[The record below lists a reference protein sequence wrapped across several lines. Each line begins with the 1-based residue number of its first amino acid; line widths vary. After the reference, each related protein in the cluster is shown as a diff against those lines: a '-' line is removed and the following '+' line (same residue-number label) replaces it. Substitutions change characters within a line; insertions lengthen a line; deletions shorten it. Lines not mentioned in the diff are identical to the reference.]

1 MRIPDHIL
9 AQITDRLDMQEVVS
23 EYVHLEKKGG
33 RLWGL
38 CPFHTEKT
46 PSFTVTP
53 DKSVFYCFGCHK
65 GGSLFTFIMEV
76 EKLSFVEAVRLLA
89 ETAGVEIQ
97 LEEGDSKL
105 KGAYLELYRR
115 VAGTFHHLLLNH
127 PEGSRARSYLK
138 GRAVVEDTWKAFQ
151 LGYAPANR
159 LWLYKFLVEKKFSK
173 EFLVSSGLFY
183 KPSRGGSSGDQEP
196 VALFRGRIVFPILN
210 HRNEITAFGA
220 RSLAADVQPKYLN
233 SPETEFFR
241 KRQTLYGIS
250 GVFQKIRREDSFVL
264 VEGYTD
270 VLALWQAGVENCV
283 APLGTAVTVEQ
294 VRLLKRYASRGVLLF
309 DNDEAGIRAAER
321 TIILCEQQDLT
332 TEVVRLEQGNDPA
345 EILEKEGQEALK
357 EKLKSTINSFQFYL
371 STAHS
376 KFDSRTPDGK
386 RAVIRHLSPYLT
398 SLDSQVKRD
407 GYFRLVAEDLGVD
420 FESVRNDLLRG
431 AERSIT
437 RNNSHQRAEAQGIS
451 ADLFFLL
458 AVAVNR
464 EFFSKVRNTV
474 AVDDL
479 EDLRARKYFV
489 ALEECYRQ
497 GETTEEALLRRLED
511 EELRDLLLGKTASG
525 EFTINPEGMIRD
537 GLREIRRRSLENRRR
552 SLVSALTRS
561 KGQDPGKLKEFLA
574 EKMYLDE
581 ELQNLR
587 KVVVDERPSE

>member
-9 AQITDRLDMQEVVS
+9 AQITDRLDMQAVVS

-46 PSFTVTP
+46 PSFTITP

-89 ETAGVEIQ
+89 EKAGVEIE
-97 LEEGDSKL
+97 LEEGDSKR
-105 KGAYLELYRR
+105 KGAYLELFRR

-138 GRAVVEDTWKAFQ
+138 GRAVPEDTWKIFQ

-159 LWLYKFLVEKKFSK
+159 LWLYKFLIEKKFSK
-173 EFLVSSGLFY
+173 EFLASSGLF
-183 KPSRGGSSGDQEP
+183 SGQEP

-220 RSLAADVQPKYLN
+220 RSLRADVQPKYLN
-233 SPETEFFR
+233 SPETQVFR
-241 KRQTLYGIS
+241 KRETLYGAS

-264 VEGYTD
+264 VEGYMD

-283 APLGTAVTVEQ
+283 APLGTAVTAEQ
-294 VRLLKRYASRGVLLF
+294 VRLLKRYASRGALLF
-309 DNDEAGIRAAER
+309 DTDEAGIRATER
-321 TIILCEQQDLT
+321 TIVLCEQQDLA
-332 TEVVRLEQGNDPA
+332 TEVVRLARGSDPA
-345 EILEKEGQEALK
+345 DILEKEGPEALK
-357 EKLKSTINSFQFYL
+357 QKLKSTINSFQFYL
-371 STAHS
+371 GTAHS

-386 RAVIRHLSPYLT
+386 RAVIRHLSPYLI

-420 FESVRNDLLRG
+420 FESVRSDLLRG

-437 RNNSHQRAEAQGIS
+437 RNNSHRAAEVQGIS
-451 ADLFFLL
+451 ADLFILL

-464 EFFSKVRNTV
+464 EFFPEVRKTV
-474 AVDDL
+474 VVDDL

-525 EFTINPEGMIRD
+525 EFTINPEGLVHD
-537 GLREIRRRSLENRRR
+537 GLREIQRRSLEKRRR
-552 SLVSALTRS
+552 SVVSALTRS
-561 KGQDPGKLKEFLA
+561 KDRDPRKLKELLA

-581 ELQNLR
+581 ELQKLA
-587 KVVVDERPSE
+587 KGSC

>member
-1 MRIPDHIL
+1 
-9 AQITDRLDMQEVVS
+9 MQAVVS

-46 PSFTVTP
+46 PSFTITP

-89 ETAGVEIQ
+89 EKAGVDIQ

-138 GRAVVEDTWKAFQ
+138 GRAVAEDTWKTFQ

-159 LWLYKFLVEKKFSK
+159 LWLYKFLVEKKFSQ
-173 EFLVSSGLFY
+173 EFLGSSGLFT
-183 KPSRGGSSGDQEP
+183 GQEP
-196 VALFRGRIVFPILN
+196 VALFRGRIIFPILN

-220 RSLAADVQPKYLN
+220 RSLRADVQPKYLN

-250 GVFQKIRREDSFVL
+250 GVYQTIRREDSFVL
-264 VEGYTD
+264 VEGYMD
-270 VLALWQAGVENCV
+270 VLALWQAGVENCA
-283 APLGTAVTVEQ
+283 APLGTAVTAEQ

-309 DNDEAGIRAAER
+309 DTDEAGIRAAER
-321 TIILCEQQDLT
+321 TIVLCEQQDLP
-332 TEVVRLEQGNDPA
+332 TEVVRLERGNDPA
-345 EILEKEGQEALK
+345 EILEKEGPEALK
-357 EKLKSTINSFQFYL
+357 KKLKSTINSFQFYL

-407 GYFRLVAEDLGVD
+407 GYFRLLAEDLGVD
-420 FESVRNDLLRG
+420 FESVRSDLLRG
-431 AERSIT
+431 AETSIT
-437 RNNSHQRAEAQGIS
+437 RNNSHRRAEVQGIS

-464 EFFSKVRNTV
+464 EFFPEVRNTV
-474 AVDDL
+474 VVEDL

-511 EELRDLLLGKTASG
+511 EELRDLLLGKTVSG
-525 EFTINPEGMIRD
+525 EFTINPEGLIRD
-537 GLREIRRRSLENRRR
+537 GLREIRRRSLEKRRR

-561 KGQDPGKLKEFLA
+561 KDQDPGKLKELLA

>member
-1 MRIPDHIL
+1 
-9 AQITDRLDMQEVVS
+9 MQAVVS

-46 PSFTVTP
+46 PSFTITP

-89 ETAGVEIQ
+89 EKAGVDIQ

-138 GRAVVEDTWKAFQ
+138 GRAVAEDTWKTFQ

-173 EFLVSSGLFY
+173 EFLGSSGLFT
-183 KPSRGGSSGDQEP
+183 GQEP
-196 VALFRGRIVFPILN
+196 VALFRGRIIFPILN

-220 RSLAADVQPKYLN
+220 RSLRADVQPKYLN

-250 GVFQKIRREDSFVL
+250 GVYQTIRREDSFVL
-264 VEGYTD
+264 VEGYMD
-270 VLALWQAGVENCV
+270 VLALWQAGVENCA
-283 APLGTAVTVEQ
+283 APLGTAVTAEQ

-309 DNDEAGIRAAER
+309 DTDEAGIRAAER
-321 TIILCEQQDLT
+321 TIVLCEQQDLP
-332 TEVVRLEQGNDPA
+332 TEVVRLERGNDPA
-345 EILEKEGQEALK
+345 EILEKEGPEALK
-357 EKLKSTINSFQFYL
+357 KKLKSTINSFQFYL
-371 STAHS
+371 STAHL

-407 GYFRLVAEDLGVD
+407 GYFRLLAEDLGVD
-420 FESVRNDLLRG
+420 FESVRSDLLRG
-431 AERSIT
+431 AETSIT
-437 RNNSHQRAEAQGIS
+437 RNNSHRRAEAQGIS
-451 ADLFFLL
+451 ADLFLLL

-464 EFFSKVRNTV
+464 EFFPEVRNTV
-474 AVDDL
+474 VVEDL

-511 EELRDLLLGKTASG
+511 EELRDLLLGKTVSG
-525 EFTINPEGMIRD
+525 EFTINPEGLIRD
-537 GLREIRRRSLENRRR
+537 GLREIRRRSLEKRRR

-561 KGQDPGKLKEFLA
+561 KDQDPGKLKELLA

>member
-9 AQITDRLDMQEVVS
+9 AQITDRLDTEAVVS

-53 DKSVFYCFGCHK
+53 DKSVFYCFGCQK

-89 ETAGVEIQ
+89 EKAGVEIQ

-138 GRAVVEDTWKAFQ
+138 GRAVEEETWKTFQ

-159 LWLYKFLVEKKFSK
+159 LWLYNFLVEKKFSK
-173 EFLVSSGLFY
+173 EFLESCGLFSQ
-183 KPSRGGSSGDQEP
+183 PSRGGSGGNQEP
-196 VALFRGRIVFPILN
+196 VALFRGRIIFPILN
-210 HRNEITAFGA
+210 HRNEVTAFGA
-220 RSLAADVQPKYLN
+220 RSLRGDVQPKYLN
-233 SPETEFFR
+233 SPETQVFR
-241 KRQTLYGIS
+241 KRQTLYGVS
-250 GVFQKIRREDSFVL
+250 GVYQKIRREDSFVL
-264 VEGYTD
+264 VEGYMD

-283 APLGTAVTVEQ
+283 APLGTAVTAEQ
-294 VRLLKRYASRGVLLF
+294 IRLLKRHASRVVLLF
-309 DNDEAGIRAAER
+309 DTDDAGIRAAER
-321 TIILCEQQDLT
+321 TIVLCEHQELA
-332 TEVVRLEQGNDPA
+332 TEVVRLDQGSDPA
-345 EILEKEGQEALK
+345 EILEKEGPEALK
-357 EKLKSTINSFQFYL
+357 KKLKSTINSFQFYL
-371 STAHS
+371 STAHT

-386 RAVIRHLSPYLT
+386 RAVIRHLSPYLN

-420 FESVRNDLLRG
+420 FESVRSDLLRG
-431 AERSIT
+431 TERSIT
-437 RNNSHQRAEAQGIS
+437 KNNSYRRAEEQGIS

-464 EFFSKVRNTV
+464 EFFPEVRNTV
-474 AVDDL
+474 SVDDL
-479 EDLRARKYFV
+479 EDPRARKYLV
-489 ALEECYRQ
+489 ALEDCYRQ

-511 EELRDLLLGKTASG
+511 EELRDLLLEKIASG
-525 EFTINPEGMIRD
+525 EFTINPERLIRD
-537 GLREIRRRSLENRRR
+537 GLREIRRRNLERRRR
-552 SLVSALTRS
+552 SLVSTLTRS
-561 KGQDPGKLKEFLA
+561 KGQDPGKLKELLA

>member
-9 AQITDRLDMQEVVS
+9 AQITDRLDMQAVVS

-46 PSFTVTP
+46 PSFTITP

-89 ETAGVEIQ
+89 EKAGVEIE
-97 LEEGDSKL
+97 LEEGDSKR

-138 GRAVVEDTWKAFQ
+138 GRAVPEDTWKIFQ

-159 LWLYKFLVEKKFSK
+159 LWLYKFLIEKKFSK
-173 EFLVSSGLFY
+173 EFLASSGLF
-183 KPSRGGSSGDQEP
+183 SGQEP

-220 RSLAADVQPKYLN
+220 RSLRADVQPKYLN
-233 SPETEFFR
+233 SPETQVFR
-241 KRQTLYGIS
+241 KRETLYGAS

-264 VEGYTD
+264 VEGYMD

-283 APLGTAVTVEQ
+283 APLGTAVTAEQ
-294 VRLLKRYASRGVLLF
+294 VRLLKRYASRGALLF
-309 DNDEAGIRAAER
+309 DTDEAGIRAAER
-321 TIILCEQQDLT
+321 TIVLCEQQDLAA
-332 TEVVRLEQGNDPA
+332 EVVRLARGSDPA
-345 EILEKEGQEALK
+345 DILEKEGPEALK
-357 EKLKSTINSFQFYL
+357 QKLKSTINSFQFYL
-371 STAHS
+371 GTAHS

-386 RAVIRHLSPYLT
+386 RAVIRHLSPYLI

-420 FESVRNDLLRG
+420 FESVRSDLLRG

-437 RNNSHQRAEAQGIS
+437 RSNSHRAAEVQGIS

-464 EFFSKVRNTV
+464 EFFPEVRKTV
-474 AVDDL
+474 VVDDL
-479 EDLRARKYFV
+479 EDLGARKYFV

-525 EFTINPEGMIRD
+525 EFTINPERLIRD
-537 GLREIRRRSLENRRR
+537 GLREIRRRSLEKRRR
-552 SLVSALTRS
+552 SVVSALTRS
-561 KGQDPGKLKEFLA
+561 KDQDPRKLKELLA

-581 ELQNLR
+581 ELQKLA
-587 KVVVDERPSE
+587 KGSC

>member
-9 AQITDRLDMQEVVS
+9 AQITDRLDMQAVVS

-46 PSFTVTP
+46 PSFTITP

-89 ETAGVEIQ
+89 EKAGVEIE
-97 LEEGDSKL
+97 LEEGDSKR
-105 KGAYLELYRR
+105 KGAYLELFRR

-138 GRAVVEDTWKAFQ
+138 GRAVPEDTWKIFQ

-159 LWLYKFLVEKKFSK
+159 LWLYKFLIEKKFSK
-173 EFLVSSGLFY
+173 EFLASSGLF
-183 KPSRGGSSGDQEP
+183 SGQEP

-220 RSLAADVQPKYLN
+220 RSLRADVQPKYLN
-233 SPETEFFR
+233 SPETQVFR
-241 KRQTLYGIS
+241 KRETLYGAS

-264 VEGYTD
+264 VEGYMD

-283 APLGTAVTVEQ
+283 APLGTAVTAEQ
-294 VRLLKRYASRGVLLF
+294 VRLLKRYASRGALLF
-309 DNDEAGIRAAER
+309 DTDEAGIRATER
-321 TIILCEQQDLT
+321 TIVLCEQQDLA
-332 TEVVRLEQGNDPA
+332 TEVVRLARGSDPA
-345 EILEKEGQEALK
+345 DILEKEGPEALK
-357 EKLKSTINSFQFYL
+357 QKLKSTINSFQFYL
-371 STAHS
+371 GTAHS

-386 RAVIRHLSPYLT
+386 RAVIRHLSPYLI

-420 FESVRNDLLRG
+420 FESVRSDLLRG

-437 RNNSHQRAEAQGIS
+437 RNNSHRAAEVQGIS

-464 EFFSKVRNTV
+464 EFFPEVRKTV
-474 AVDDL
+474 VVDDL

-525 EFTINPEGMIRD
+525 EFTINPEGLVHD
-537 GLREIRRRSLENRRR
+537 GLREIQRRSLEKRRR
-552 SLVSALTRS
+552 SVVSALTRS
-561 KGQDPGKLKEFLA
+561 KDQDPRKLKELLA

-581 ELQNLR
+581 ELQKLA
-587 KVVVDERPSE
+587 KGSC